1 LLKTNIC
8 AVPPEILTAGFA
20 RRRIESA
27 NTMTRTEIKEHITT
41 ITLDRPEKLNAF
53 SGTMREELLDALR
66 AAAGDRNCRVVVIT
80 GAGRAFCAGGDIEYM
95 SGLQKNGDVE
105 AFRKLLDAGRDI
117 VTQIAEMP
125 KPVIASVNGVA
136 AGAGCNLA
144 LACDYRIASDN
155 AKLGETFVKIGIHPD
170 WGGTW
175 FLPRLVGPSRAL
187 ELLTT
192 GRMVD
197 AAEALA
203 IGMVDRVVPLSD
215 LPSHTTSLAHAI
227 AAGPP
232 HAIADIKRAIAAS
245 RTNSLLA
252 QVELES
258 EHQVRAFL
266 SRDAAEG
273 ISAFFEKRA
282 ARFSGS

>member
-1 LLKTNIC
+1 MI
-8 AVPPEILTAGFA
+8 
-20 RRRIESA
+20 
-27 NTMTRTEIKEHITT
+27 RTQTENHITT

-53 SGTMREELLDALR
+53 SGTMREELLATLR
-66 AAAGDRNCRVVVIT
+66 AAADDRDCRAVVIT
-80 GAGRAFCAGGDIEYM
+80 GAGRAFCAGGDVEYM
-95 SGLQKNGDVE
+95 SGLQKKGDVD

-117 VTQIAEMP
+117 VTTIAEMP

-144 LACDYRIASDN
+144 LACDYRIASET

-175 FLPRLVGPSRAL
+175 FLPRLVGPSRAM

-203 IGMVDRVVPLSD
+203 IGMVDRVVPLAE
-215 LPSHTTSLAHAI
+215 LPSQTMALAGSI
-227 AAGPP
+227 AQGPP
-232 HAIADIKRAIAAS
+232 QAIADIKGALTAS
-245 RTNSLLA
+245 RTNALRA

-273 ISAFFEKRA
+273 MAAFFEKRA
-282 ARFSGS
+282 ATFEGS